1 MPYSIIMYYACMYIC
16 MYVEPM
22 PYHTSTYTGHK
33 SNAAKFIELNS
44 SKHERKKRQLKNVLN
59 LMRVATNM
67 NMSMCMQHATCGTGQ
82 QRSWTEIILENC
94 KLLLYIFFN
103 CFSRVFYVMAM
114 KNYLNIFLCAP
125 CETLFVYFS
134 CFFFFIQLTMQTF
147 AF

>member
-1 MPYSIIMYYACMYIC
+1 MHHAILDYYVLCMYVH

-44 SKHERKKRQLKNVLN
+44 SKHERKERQLKNVLK
-59 LMRVATNM
+59 LMRVATY
-67 NMSMCMQHATCGTGQ
+67 MQHATCGTGQ

-125 CETLFVYFS
+125 CETVFVYFS
-134 CFFFFIQLTMQTF
+134 CGFFFIQLTMQTF